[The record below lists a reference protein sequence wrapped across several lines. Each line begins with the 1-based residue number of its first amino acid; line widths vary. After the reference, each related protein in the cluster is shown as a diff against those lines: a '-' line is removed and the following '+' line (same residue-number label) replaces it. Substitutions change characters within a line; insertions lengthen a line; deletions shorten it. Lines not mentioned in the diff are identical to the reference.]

1 MTFSFPT
8 ALNPFQTRTPVS
20 KLGKFGRA
28 INPLNPRNLVKS
40 INPLNPTTLATALLT
55 EAVLAVTGKVLPEEA
70 QNRVRYFTFGPQA
83 GLALNILDAGRAGA
97 SDRDEAALIKKY
109 SQSSPNREIVP
120 VRPAAPI
127 ERSIVPGAPT
137 STTFVAPTTGRQDT
151 AQYVPP
157 RSEPR
162 SVPVPATATATPP
175 VEEVNELAMEYT
187 KQGLLGKAMA
197 KGGELQRRLFEAGG
211 GAGMTSENFM
221 SFVEANPAIAYRE
234 MLRREA
240 MMQENEAL
248 V

>member
-8 ALNPFQTRTPVS
+8 ALNPFQTRTPAS
-20 KLGKFGRA
+20 TLGKFGRA
-28 INPLNPRNLVKS
+28 INPLNPRNLAKQ
-40 INPLNPTTLATALLT
+40 INPLNPTNLATVFLT
-55 EAVLAVTGKVLPEEA
+55 EAILAATGKVLPEEA
-70 QNRVRYFTFGPQA
+70 QNRLRYFSFGPQA
-83 GLALNILDAGRAGA
+83 GLALNILDAGRVGA
-97 SDRDEAALIKKY
+97 TTREEADLIKKY
-109 SQSSPNREIVP
+109 SQYNPNRDRVP
-120 VRPAAPI
+120 VIPAAPI
-127 ERSIVPGAPT
+127 ERSIVPSAPT
-137 STTFVAPTTGRQDT
+137 STTFAAPTARRQDT

-157 RSEPR
+157 RTEPR

-211 GAGMTSENFM
+211 GAGMTPENFM
-221 SFVEANPAIAYRE
+221 SFVEANPAVAYRE

-240 MMQENEAL
+240 MTQETEAF

>member
-8 ALNPFQTRTPVS
+8 ALNPFKTKTPFTN
-20 KLGKFGRA
+20 LGKFGKA
-28 INPLNPRNLVKS
+28 LNPLNPRN
-40 INPLNPTTLATALLT
+40 LATALLT
-55 EAVLAVTGKVLPEEA
+55 EAVMAITGKVLPKETAE
-70 QNRVRYFTFGPQA
+70 RVGYFTFGPQI

-97 SDRDEAALIKKY
+97 TTQEEAALVKRY
-109 SQSSPNREIVP
+109 SQSSPNRERVP
-120 VRPAAPI
+120 VIPAAPI
-127 ERSIVPGAPT
+127 ERSIVPSAPT
-137 STTFVAPTTGRQDT
+137 STTFVAPTTSRQDT

>member
-8 ALNPFQTRTPVS
+8 ALNPFKTKTPVTN
-20 KLGKFGRA
+20 LGKFGKA
-28 INPLNPRNLVKS
+28 LNPLNPRN
-40 INPLNPTTLATALLT
+40 LATALLT
-55 EAVLAVTGKVLPEEA
+55 EAVMAITGKVLPKESAE
-70 QNRVRYFTFGPQA
+70 RVGYFSFGPQI
-83 GLALNILDAGRAGA
+83 GLALNILDAGKAGA
-97 SDRDEAALIKKY
+97 STQDEAALIKKY
-109 SQSSPNREIVP
+109 SQYSPNREIVP

-127 ERSIVPGAPT
+127 ERSIVPSAPT
-137 STTFVAPTTGRQDT
+137 STTFVAPITSRQDT

>member
-8 ALNPFQTRTPVS
+8 ALNPFKTKTPVTN
-20 KLGKFGRA
+20 LGKFGKA
-28 INPLNPRNLVKS
+28 LNPLNPRNL
-40 INPLNPTTLATALLT
+40 ATALLT
-55 EAVLAVTGKVLPEEA
+55 ETVMAITGKVLPKEA
-70 QNRVRYFTFGPQA
+70 AERVGYFSFGPQI
-83 GLALNILDAGRAGA
+83 GLALNILDAGKAGA
-97 SDRDEAALIKKY
+97 STQDEAALIKRY
-109 SQSSPNREIVP
+109 SPSSPNFERVP
-120 VRPAAPI
+120 VRPVAPI
-127 ERSIVPGAPT
+127 ERSIVPSAPT
-137 STTFVAPTTGRQDT
+137 STTFVAPTTSRQDT

>member
-8 ALNPFQTRTPVS
+8 ALNPFKTKTPVTN
-20 KLGKFGRA
+20 LGKFGKY
-28 INPLNPRNLVKS
+28 L
-40 INPLNPTTLATALLT
+40 NPLNPTNLATSLLT
-55 EAVLAVTGKVLPEEA
+55 EAILAVTGKIVPEEA
-70 QNRVRYFTFGPQA
+70 QNRLRYFSFGPQA
-83 GLALNILDAGRAGA
+83 GLVANILDAGRAGA
-97 SDRDEAALIKKY
+97 STQEEAALIKRY
-109 SQSSPNREIVP
+109 SPSSPNFERVP
-120 VRPAAPI
+120 VRPVAPI
-127 ERSIVPGAPT
+127 ERSIVPSAPT
-137 STTFVAPTTGRQDT
+137 STTFVAPTARRQDT

-157 RSEPR
+157 RTEPR

-211 GAGMTSENFM
+211 GAGMTPENFM
-221 SFVEANPAIAYRE
+221 SFVEANPAVAYRE

-240 MMQENEAL
+240 MTQETEAF

>member
-8 ALNPFQTRTPVS
+8 ALNPFKTKTPVTN
-20 KLGKFGRA
+20 LGKFGKA
-28 INPLNPRNLVKS
+28 LNPLNPRN
-40 INPLNPTTLATALLT
+40 LATALLT
-55 EAVLAVTGKVLPEEA
+55 EAVMAITGKVLPKEA
-70 QNRVRYFTFGPQA
+70 ADRVGYFTLGPQV
-83 GLALNILDAGRAGA
+83 GLALNILDAGGAGA

-109 SQSSPNREIVP
+109 SQYNPNRERVP
-120 VRPAAPI
+120 VRPVAPI

-137 STTFVAPTTGRQDT
+137 STTFVAPTARRQDT

-157 RSEPR
+157 RTEPR

-211 GAGMTSENFM
+211 GVGMTSENFM